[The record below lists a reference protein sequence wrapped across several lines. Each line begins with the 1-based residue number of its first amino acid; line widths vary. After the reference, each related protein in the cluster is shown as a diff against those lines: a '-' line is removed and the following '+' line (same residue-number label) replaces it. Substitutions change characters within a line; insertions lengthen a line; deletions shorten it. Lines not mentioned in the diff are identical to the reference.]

1 MLIKSKKKIPIIYM
15 DISNYSLLLFII
27 TTILFVSSVPVI
39 GKPRLELGT
48 DPTNSNLMTITD
60 DNLLDYY
67 TKCMYKMGIFLLIV
81 ICTQLGLNISYLIDK
96 CKGSAG
102 KNVGAAIIYT
112 LVPWLLIFGVMMS
125 LIMAFPGF
133 KSVFSDVIGYF
144 FVAKSA
150 NKLLS
155 EILKDT
161 NIDNLINDTNIKP
174 EEKKELEFAAEAIM
188 KICGNK
194 SILINQMF
202 PDNFISIWN
211 KLKPLMKAG
220 MYEKGGE
227 DNKKQQLLDL
237 VVYRDNIGE
246 ALWYIY
252 TAILVSSIVYYN
264 LDTRGCVRD
273 VNSIKADYDEY
284 TKEQDAVEKQE
295 TLNNSSNYTI
305 S

>member
-1 MLIKSKKKIPIIYM
+1 M

-27 TTILFVSSVPVI
+27 TVLLFISSTPII
-39 GKPRLELGT
+39 GKPKLELGQ
-48 DPTNSNLMTITD
+48 DPIKPTLMTLTD
-60 DNLLDYY
+60 ENLLEYY
-67 TKCMYKMGIFLLIV
+67 TNCMYKMGLFLLIV
-81 ICTQLGLNISYLIDK
+81 ICTQLGLNITYLIDK

-102 KNVGAAIIYT
+102 KNVGAAVIYT
-112 LVPWLLIFGVMMS
+112 LIPWLLIFGVMMA

-150 NKLLS
+150 GKLLS

-161 NIDNLINDTNIKP
+161 NIDNLIKKP
-174 EEKKELEFAAEAIM
+174 DISPDQRKDLEFAAEAIM

-202 PDNFISIWN
+202 PDNFISIW
-211 KLKPLMKAG
+211 
-220 MYEKGGE
+220 
-227 DNKKQQLLDL
+227 DILDL

-246 ALWYIY
+246 AFWYIY

-264 LDTRGCVRD
+264 LDTRGCVKD
-273 VNSIKADYDEY
+273 VNSIKAEYDEY
-284 TKEQDAVEKQE
+284 TKEQEAVEKQE
-295 TLNNSSNYTI
+295 EINSSTVYTI